1 MKFTSTRNNNLRV
14 SFSQAVN
21 DCVPSDGGV
30 FVPADIED
38 LRRWI
43 YYIDENTSFTSIA
56 GTLTSAL
63 IKDEFSPIIC
73 EAIATSAFPFEPKI
87 SQIDDKLFFMELYN
101 GYTGHHRDY
110 GVSYL
115 CSYLEATNQLAG
127 KQTILLD
134 YTNGELGALLA
145 KVLKGKKNIKAVL
158 VYKKGTVRGLS
169 DADYVWNGGNIY
181 PVEME
186 GGEAYIKSCISKI
199 FEDKDYI
206 HSKNITVANMTN
218 VCRLL
223 AQIFLFPY
231 SFAKIKNKLDGDIY
245 YSVDSGNYGSLI
257 AGLYSWRLAMPVS
270 GFFVPSTAALC
281 VNPAGEPVMLN
292 SMVNMGERE
301 DSTPINPANLERL
314 ESFFE
319 QNKLMMRNFV
329 YPVNISEKQR
339 ETAAKELFM
348 KYGVY
353 ADKETARAYATIK
366 ERGEDVFNDEG
377 SFVLMGL
384 KHPSLSSDYCRHV
397 LGEAPEMPENIKESL
412 APVELNGPLISDVNG
427 LKDILNRL

>member
-1 MKFTSTRNNNLRV
+1 
-14 SFSQAVN
+14 
-21 DCVPSDGGV
+21 
-30 FVPADIED
+30 
-38 LRRWI
+38 
-43 YYIDENTSFTSIA
+43 
-56 GTLTSAL
+56 
-63 IKDEFSPIIC
+63 
-73 EAIATSAFPFEPKI
+73 
-87 SQIDDKLFFMELYN
+87 
-101 GYTGHHRDY
+101 
-110 GVSYL
+110 
-115 CSYLEATNQLAG
+115 
-127 KQTILLD
+127 
-134 YTNGELGALLA
+134 
-145 KVLKGKKNIKAVL
+145 
-158 VYKKGTVRGLS
+158 
-169 DADYVWNGGNIY
+169 
-181 PVEME
+181 
-186 GGEAYIKSCISKI
+186 
-199 FEDKDYI
+199 
-206 HSKNITVANMTN
+206 
-218 VCRLL
+218 
-223 AQIFLFPY
+223 
-231 SFAKIKNKLDGDIY
+231 
-245 YSVDSGNYGSLI
+245 
-257 AGLYSWRLAMPVS
+257 
-270 GFFVPSTAALC
+270 
-281 VNPAGEPVMLN
+281 
-292 SMVNMGERE
+292 MVNMGERE